1 MSVMTT
7 NDTPASTVA
16 EPEVFR
22 RTRNRF
28 NQWLQAEF
36 DRHYHTMRDGGY
48 RSFLK
53 KNHPTELLRY
63 DEACEALRREE
74 FARFAELQTLGLYLH
89 LQVQQ
94 KEAQFQ
100 RRRNRLLLGMTLT
113 GVVTSVLLY
122 GHFHP
127 EQFLLI
133 GQELATL
140 PGRIL
145 GFVGRLVP

>member
-7 NDTPASTVA
+7 NETPASTVT

-53 KNHPTELLRY
+53 KNHPKELLRY

-94 KEAQFQ
+94 KEAQFR
-100 RRRNRLLLGMTLT
+100 RRRNHLLLGMTVT
-113 GVVTSVLLY
+113 GVVTTVLLY

-127 EQFLLI
+127 EQLQLM
-133 GQELATL
+133 GHELAVL

-145 GFVGRLVP
+145 GFVSRLLH

>member
-7 NDTPASTVA
+7 NETPASTVT

-53 KNHPTELLRY
+53 KNHPTELVRY
-63 DEACEALRREE
+63 DEACEALRR
-74 FARFAELQTLGLYLH
+74 
-89 LQVQQ
+89 
-94 KEAQFQ
+94 
-100 RRRNRLLLGMTLT
+100 RRNRLLLGMTVT
-113 GVVTSVLLY
+113 GVVTTVLLY

-127 EQFLLI
+127 EQLQLI
-133 GQELATL
+133 GNELVTL

-145 GFVGRLVP
+145 GFVGRLLH

>member
-7 NDTPASTVA
+7 NETPASTVT

-53 KNHPTELLRY
+53 KNHPTELVRY

-74 FARFAELQTLGLYLH
+74 FACFAAGAVPASAGTAKRGA
-89 LQVQQ
+89 VP
-94 KEAQFQ
+94 A
-100 RRRNRLLLGMTLT
+100 
-113 GVVTSVLLY
+113 
-122 GHFHP
+122 
-127 EQFLLI
+127 
-133 GQELATL
+133 AT
-140 PGRIL
+140 
-145 GFVGRLVP
+145 

>member
-7 NDTPASTVA
+7 NETPASTVT

-53 KNHPTELLRY
+53 KNHPTELVRY
-63 DEACEALRREE
+63 DEACEALRRGRVC
-74 FARFAELQTLGLYLH
+74 ALCRTADAGAVPASAGTAKRGA
-89 LQVQQ
+89 VP
-94 KEAQFQ
+94 A
-100 RRRNRLLLGMTLT
+100 
-113 GVVTSVLLY
+113 
-122 GHFHP
+122 
-127 EQFLLI
+127 
-133 GQELATL
+133 AT
-140 PGRIL
+140 
-145 GFVGRLVP
+145 